1 MVLKIGQ
8 RFKSYTDLID
18 ALSQYK
24 KTNFNDFWIR
34 DNRTLKTAKKR

>member
-1 MVLKIGQ
+1 MVLAIGQ

-18 ALSQYK
+18 ASQYK